1 MFVGERIK
9 HKIFG
14 EGEVV
19 NVICKQSGTA
29 SVENYV
35 IVMFDTPT
43 LTEFDKI
50 RYPES
55 HGISERTF
63 TPASLKAFLVKE
75 DK

>member
-14 EGEVV
+14 EGEIV
-19 NVICKQSGTA
+19 NVICKQSGIA

-35 IVMFDTPT
+35 IVLFDRPI

-50 RYPES
+50 RHPES

-63 TPASLKAFLVKE
+63 TPASLKTFLVKE

>member
-14 EGEVV
+14 EGEIV
-19 NVICKQSGTA
+19 NVICKQSGMA

-35 IVMFDTPT
+35 VVLFDKPT
-43 LTEFDKI
+43 LTQFDKI

-63 TPASLKAFLVKE
+63 TPASLKAFLIKE
-75 DK
+75 EK

>member
-1 MFVGERIK
+1 MFVGERIN
-9 HKIFG
+9 HKVFG
-14 EGEVV
+14 EGEIV
-19 NVICKQSGTA
+19 NVICKQSGMA

-35 IVMFDTPT
+35 IVMFDKPM
-43 LTEFDKI
+43 LTQFDKI

-75 DK
+75 EK

>member
-14 EGEVV
+14 EGEII
-19 NVICKQSGTA
+19 NIIDKRSGVA
-29 SVENYV
+29 SKENYV
-35 IVMFDTPT
+35 IVLFDTPT

-50 RYPES
+50 RHPES

-63 TPASLKAFLVKE
+63 TPASLKPFLVKE

>member
-14 EGEVV
+14 DGEIV
-19 NVICKQSGTA
+19 NVICKQSGIA

>member
-19 NVICKQSGTA
+19 NVICKQSGIA